1 MRSPKEPLSRSPNPN
16 SAGTRTTALERHFH
30 APSCDSLCQ
39 ARSDY
44 CFAMVKEA
52 SSTSRLGLPVFV
64 LSDSATRVGW
74 GDCIATEAAVTGRG
88 CDAPIG

>member
-1 MRSPKEPLSRSPNPN
+1 MGSRGNGLCAAGFVAKRSPLQTDPTVSLW
-16 SAGTRTTALERHFH
+16 T
-30 APSCDSLCQ
+30 SCDSLCQ

-64 LSDSATRVGW
+64 LSASPRRGLSDARL
-74 GDCIATEAAVTGRG
+74 AAGSGGPRY
-88 CDAPIG
+88 